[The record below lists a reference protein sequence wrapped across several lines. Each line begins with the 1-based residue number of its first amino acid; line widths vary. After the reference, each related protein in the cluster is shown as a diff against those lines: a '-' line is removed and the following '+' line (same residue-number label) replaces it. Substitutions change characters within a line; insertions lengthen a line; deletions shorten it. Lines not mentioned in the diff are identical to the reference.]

1 MLRITLQTSQSKK
14 LSLMKKSVY
23 ILFYFL
29 CFTSFVFSQ
38 KDVDTIPK
46 LDLYKIALINQTDS
60 YITFPT
66 DIGNI
71 EPLMF
76 EANVNPSFIVRERD
90 DSKLMALLTPQITIR
105 MYNKESYPVRTPSYI
120 PQISFYY
127 IANKKEAL
135 NWLVLFGKIAHHSNG
150 QDGKFYNEDKSIN
163 LKTGNFA
170 TNFLEFGF
178 IKTGYSNIHKA
189 IKTVKSS
196 LEIHP
201 KSWMLTELQGN
212 YSGLRWHNSFTSFKF
227 PLKDNDNEKANF
239 SLKAQTTLF
248 LDKLNNVDTFNI
260 NRLNTSLTFYYHPK
274 FLEDIGLFV
283 QFYRGMDYYNIYF
296 EHQLSIMRFGIMTE
310 SLRF

>member
-1 MLRITLQTSQSKK
+1 MKNKAFI
-14 LSLMKKSVY
+14 LSC
-23 ILFYFL
+23 FL
-29 CFTSFVFSQ
+29 GFTNFVFTQ
-38 KDVDTIPK
+38 KDVDIIPK

-76 EANVNPSFIVRERD
+76 EANVIPSFIVRERD

-105 MYNKESYPVRTPSYI
+105 MYNVESFPIRTPSYI
-120 PQISFYY
+120 PQISLYY
-127 IANKKEAL
+127 VANKKETL

-150 QDGKFYNEDKSIN
+150 QDGEFYNGDKSIN
-163 LKTGNFA
+163 LKSGNFA
-170 TNFLEFGF
+170 TNFIELGF
-178 IKTGYSNIHKA
+178 IKTGYSNKFKA
-189 IKTVKSS
+189 LNTIKSS
-196 LEIHP
+196 FELHP
-201 KSWMLTELQGN
+201 KSWMLTELQGK

-227 PLKDNDNEKANF
+227 SLKDNENKKANF
-239 SLKAQTTLF
+239 SLKAETTLT
-248 LDKLNNVDTFNI
+248 LDSFNDLDI
-260 NRLNTSLTFYYHPK
+260 FNLKRLNTSLTFYYHPK

-296 EHQLSIMRFGIMTE
+296 EHELSIIRFGIMTE